1 MRRLLI
7 GVFLVSVAVG
17 STAGSVAA
25 QTPQSARQVGTAEEQ
40 AQAQAR
46 YKVFVMEGALE
57 RAVQNGAAVLSRQV
71 RAISP
76 EAMFLTG
83 AAQVRGFRLE
93 GYGVFFDVEVPA
105 LRPTVAWTLRAMADD
120 NGASLAQL
128 KAYIRKVQDP
138 REREPLER
146 AIRSLELQVPG
157 ARMAV
162 GDGAGVGANVGAGG
176 VAAQTVAT
184 GQPAAQPRAV
194 PVADPLL
201 LADPA
206 AAYTREVQAALI
218 DSMLENGAPLAIAAD
233 EWLTIAA
240 RDGEPGNR
248 LVPGDAYDLTT
259 TVLRVKGSDLAAYR
273 AGRLTLEDA
282 RRKVEVKEF

>member
-1 MRRLLI
+1 MRRQVLGAILV
-7 GVFLVSVAVG
+7 GVLSVG
-17 STAGSVAA
+17 SAAA
-25 QTPQSARQVGTAEEQ
+25 QTPQAGRQLGTAEEQ

-157 ARMAV
+157 ARMAT
-162 GDGAGVGANVGAGG
+162 GDITGSQG

-184 GQPAAQPRAV
+184 GQPAAPQRAAAI
-194 PVADPLL
+194 ADPLL
-201 LADPA
+201 LSDPA

-218 DSMLENGAPLAIAAD
+218 DSMLENGAPLTIAAD

-273 AGRLTLEDA
+273 AGRLTLEEA